1 MRSECSYHALLRNPR
16 PRALCRLPLIVKL
29 GSTHDRKGDDR
40 KPSPGPDTSAEGSRF
55 GARQPQST
63 RGSEARMAPYSEHS
77 STSKNGCPKNSPA
90 SRLTPLSLPSHRTK
104 PLAIPLQS
112 AELSTS
118 QASPI
123 LTTGGFRGAHP
134 TTHIRLHPRTADSLR
149 KLSIRFSP
157 ILTCRPETSGPLRVP
172 LPGSPH
178 RPRNEGGKYS
188 GYFQSGPCGGP
199 RRKTKERAP
208 WKP

>member
-90 SRLTPLSLPSHRTK
+90 SRLTPLSQHETPCHSSTK
-104 PLAIPLQS
+104 CGTFHFSGISDSDDWRLSRCPPHDAYPLAPPDCRQPPEAVYKIQPD
-112 AELSTS
+112 
-118 QASPI
+118 PDVPPRN
-123 LTTGGFRGAHP
+123 F
-134 TTHIRLHPRTADSLR
+134 RTA
-149 KLSIRFSP
+149 
-157 ILTCRPETSGPLRVP
+157 
-172 LPGSPH
+172 
-178 RPRNEGGKYS
+178 PRA
-188 GYFQSGPCGGP
+188 
-199 RRKTKERAP
+199 AP
-208 WKP
+208 WVASSAAK